1 VSVSLPPPSRRAR
14 LLASLRPG
22 LPRAVQTLQVG
33 GVLNALGNGLV
44 TPFLLIYLHQVRGIG
59 LGLAGLIVGTTA
71 LVSIVVTPVA
81 GALADHI
88 GPRTTL
94 FVALGALS
102 LGFAGYA
109 LVDVAA
115 EGFAA
120 AAVAGIGNGLFWPSQ
135 SALIA
140 SLTTREERGA
150 AFAMQRVTM
159 NLGIGV
165 GAMLGGFI
173 ADTAHPGTFQLL
185 FAGDALTFV
194 LYAGMLTRVPAPPRL
209 TMPHHGPPGT
219 YRDVLR
225 NRIFLGVLGIN
236 VVLVTAG
243 IAQLEV
249 LPAFVTAH
257 AGMSESGVGWIFFVN
272 TVVVVA
278 LQMPLARVMAGH
290 RRMPSLA
297 AVAVLWA
304 ASWALVPV
312 VADGFSGAQATVL
325 LAAVLAL
332 FAVGECFHGVVQ
344 APLVTDL
351 ADPRLIGRYM
361 ALSALS
367 WNLAFSAGPA
377 LGAAVLGQAPNVVW
391 IGAAAILLLG
401 GVAAMALEPSLPSAV
416 RRSPKARPVMVET

>member
-1 VSVSLPPPSRRAR
+1 M
-14 LLASLRPG
+14 RPG

-44 TPFLLIYLHQVRGIG
+44 TPFLLIYLHQVRGIS
-59 LGLAGLIVGTTA
+59 LGLAGLVVGTTA

-81 GALADHI
+81 GLLADHV
-88 GPRTTL
+88 GPRATL

-102 LGFAGYA
+102 IGFAGYA
-109 LVDVAA
+109 MVDVAA
-115 EGFAA
+115 EGFVAA
-120 AAVAGIGNGLFWPSQ
+120 AIAGIGNGLFWPSQ

-173 ADTAHPGTFQLL
+173 ADTAHPATFQLL
-185 FAGDALTFV
+185 FVGDAVTFV
-194 LYAGMLTRVPAPPRL
+194 LYGFMLTRVPSPPRL
-209 TMPHHGPPGT
+209 TTPHAGPPGT

-225 NRIFLGVLGIN
+225 NRIFLGVLGLN

-249 LPAFVTAH
+249 LPAFVTGH
-257 AGMSESGVGWIFFVN
+257 AGVSESGVGWIFLVN

-278 LQMPLARVMAGH
+278 LQMPLARFMAGH

-297 AVAVLWA
+297 FVAVLWA
-304 ASWALVPV
+304 ASWALVPL
-312 VADGFSGAQATVL
+312 VADSFSGAQATVL
-325 LAAVLAL
+325 LAGVLAL
-332 FAVGECFHGVVQ
+332 FAVGECFHGTVQ
-344 APLVTDL
+344 APLVSDL

-367 WNLAFSAGPA
+367 WNVAFSIGPA
-377 LGAAVLGQAPNVVW
+377 LGAAVLGQAPDAVW
-391 IGAAAILLLG
+391 IGAALVLLLG
-401 GVAAMALEPSLPSAV
+401 GAGAMLLEPSLPHGV
-416 RRSPKARPVMVET
+416 RRSPKARPAIAKT

>member
-1 VSVSLPPPSRRAR
+1 M
-14 LLASLRPG
+14 
-22 LPRAVQTLQVG
+22 
-33 GVLNALGNGLV
+33 
-44 TPFLLIYLHQVRGIG
+44 RGIS
-59 LGLAGLIVGTTA
+59 LGLAGLVVGTTA

-81 GALADHI
+81 GVLADHV
-88 GPRTTL
+88 GPRATL

-102 LGFAGYA
+102 IGFAGYA
-109 LVDVAA
+109 MVDVAA
-115 EGFAA
+115 EGFVAA
-120 AAVAGIGNGLFWPSQ
+120 AIAGIGNGLFWPSQ

-173 ADTAHPGTFQLL
+173 ADTAHPATFQLL
-185 FAGDALTFV
+185 FVGDALTFV
-194 LYAGMLTRVPAPPRL
+194 LYAGMLTRVPSPPRL
-209 TMPHHGPPGT
+209 RTAHAGPPGT

-225 NRIFLGVLGIN
+225 NRIFLGVLGLN

-249 LPAFVTAH
+249 LPAFVTDH
-257 AGMSESGVGWIFFVN
+257 AGVSESGVGWIFFVN

-304 ASWALVPV
+304 ASWALVPL
-312 VADGFSGAQATVL
+312 VADAFSGAQATVL

-332 FAVGECFHGVVQ
+332 FAVGECFHGTVQ

-367 WNLAFSAGPA
+367 WNLAFSVGPA
-377 LGAAVLGQAPNVVW
+377 LGAAVLGQAPNAVW
-391 IGAAAILLLG
+391 IGAALILLLG
-401 GVAAMALEPSLPSAV
+401 GVAAMVLEPSLPHGV
-416 RRSPKARPVMVET
+416 RRSPKARPAIVET